1 MLILFSLIVM
11 RMSGAII
18 LNPILGRSNL
28 PRLAK
33 AAFVLVLSLMLYI
46 GFGGNLQH
54 EPATMVEFAVMLIKE
69 LIVGLTLGF
78 GMELS
83 LLTVRFASAIM
94 DFAMGLNMAQIYD
107 PESHAQM
114 TVTSG
119 MYYAF
124 LVLLFFAVNGH
135 IRLIGIFFSSAVLIP
150 FGQVNLTPEL
160 SMAILAMFQDCVIM
174 GFQFAF
180 PVVAME
186 LVAETAVGI
195 LMRIIPQINVFVVN
209 FQVKII
215 VGMMML
221 VFLFSPMADRL
232 YIILDDMFQFLQQLL
247 MLMR

>member
-1 MLILFSLIVM
+1 MFILFSLIVM
-11 RMSGAII
+11 RMSGAIV
-18 LNPILGRSNL
+18 LNPILGRSNV
-28 PRLAK
+28 PRFVK

-46 GFGGNLQH
+46 GFGGRLQH
-54 EPATMVEFAVMLIKE
+54 EPATMVEFAVMLVKE
-69 LIVGLTLGF
+69 LILGMTLGF

-83 LLTVRFASAIM
+83 MLVVRFASSVM
-94 DFAMGLNMAQIYD
+94 DFSMGLNMAQIYD
-107 PESHAQM
+107 PESHTQM

-135 IRLIGIFFSSAVLIP
+135 IRLIGIFFSSAVLVP
-150 FGQVNLTPEL
+150 FGQVNLTREL
-160 SMAILAMFQDCVIM
+160 SLAMLNIYQDCIVM

-186 LVAETAVGI
+186 IVSETAVGI
-195 LMRIIPQINVFVVN
+195 LMRVIPQINVFVVN

-221 VFLFSPMADRL
+221 LFLFSPMADRL
-232 YIILDDMFQFLQQLL
+232 YVILDDMFQSLQQLL